1 MKQDSRSPEQN
12 RSLYP
17 HPLPPDIESR
27 VYIHKA
33 ILRKNINFK
42 TDSFWFYSQTSFLA
56 HTVIYMTPLTLLDM
70 GGDLSAPPFFK
81 SRIVKKTLSAKNL
94 KKFLSLLLDLFFVNC
109 ALIFVKII

>member
-12 RSLYP
+12 RSLHP

-42 TDSFWFYSQTSFLA
+42 TDSFLRLFTDIILGSYWRPHDSFKNW
-56 HTVIYMTPLTLLDM
+56 LLYLFRT
-70 GGDLSAPPFFK
+70 DLKCVPQLVEER
-81 SRIVKKTLSAKNL
+81 SRP
-94 KKFLSLLLDLFFVNC
+94 
-109 ALIFVKII
+109 

>member
-12 RSLYP
+12 RSLHP

-56 HTVIYMTPLTLLDM
+56 NTVIYMTPLKVPKCEIFHLFDFNDFY
-70 GGDLSAPPFFK
+70 GAK
-81 SRIVKKTLSAKNL
+81 SL
-94 KKFLSLLLDLFFVNC
+94 
-109 ALIFVKII
+109 